1 MAEAGEA
8 AAPHRSA
15 GLHRTPSSRCQ
26 AAAPPPQR
34 LPIHRRAPAPPPRTS
49 QAPTPAPGLSSARRP
64 GGGHGP
70 RSLDRDRGREQLW
83 PGQHRGTGPWGPPR
97 TRARPG
103 DGRQDPHP
111 TRAHLSWRRH
121 GARPAGAGP
130 SPRRRRR
137 SGCRSATARL
147 GSPRPFPAGPAPPAG
162 LAPASAASPPQ
173 HQAALTKPAPS
184 RYAPPP
190 ASAATPRGP

>member
-1 MAEAGEA
+1 MAEAGGA

-15 GLHRTPSSRCQ
+15 GLRRTPSSRCQ
-26 AAAPPPQR
+26 AAA
-34 LPIHRRAPAPPPRTS
+34 LPPAPPHP
-49 QAPTPAPGLSSARRP
+49 QARSSPAPADLPGPDHGPGLSSARRP

-70 RSLDRDRGREQLW
+70 RSLGRGREQLR

-103 DGRQDPHP
+103 DGRQDPQP
-111 TRAHLSWRRH
+111 ARAHLSWRRH

-130 SPRRRRR
+130 SPCRRRR

-190 ASAATPRGP
+190 ASAASPRGP